1 MKRAVVPGTFDPI
14 TKGHIDVI
22 ERAAQVFD
30 EVIVAVAASHKKGPI
45 FDQETRVRLA
55 EEALK

>member
-1 MKRAVVPGTFDPI
+1 MKRAVVPGTFNPI

-30 EVIVAVAASHKKGPI
+30 EVIVAVAASHKKGPSSTKRHV
-45 FDQETRVRLA
+45 FAWLR
-55 EEALK
+55 KH